1 VHAPTLEQNAPPAPV
16 SRDLRTSKPAARST
30 KNGARSPPRRG
41 RTIVTI
47 AERAA
52 VLGYFA
58 DREEFTALL
67 QTMAECGVRAG
78 VTVAHDSSAT

>member
-1 VHAPTLEQNAPPAPV
+1 
-16 SRDLRTSKPAARST
+16 
-30 KNGARSPPRRG
+30 
-41 RTIVTI
+41 VTI

-58 DREEFTALL
+58 DREEITALL
-67 QTMAECGVRAG
+67 QTMAERGVRAG

>member
-1 VHAPTLEQNAPPAPV
+1 V
-16 SRDLRTSKPAARST
+16 AARAEAEATRVAAT
-30 KNGARSPPRRG
+30 KIAAGTRGNAMHRRG

-58 DREEFTALL
+58 DCEEITALL
-67 QTMAECGVRAG
+67 QTMAERGVRAGVTVPG